1 MNQSK
6 LVLGFRGGMTD
17 ENDDFYSRRI
27 MTDIFGG
34 GPYSRLL

>member
-27 MTDIFGG
+27 MTDVSAAARIRDF
-34 GPYSRLL
+34 L